1 MSYFA
6 DFFRHEDFL
15 SDLFSLIEQVSSA
28 IITAHTNAD
37 PDALA
42 SALGLK
48 GLIAQKRPNFPIQIV
63 LPELNKTAANIFQHF
78 NFDSPLSIIE
88 KEWPQHIE
96 LMIMVD
102 TSDYEMVGAPYSIDS
117 TKKIIEIDHI
127 VVIDHH
133 HIDLNASIRYDY
145 MHILP
150 DYSSATEIII
160 EFYRTLQYEPDIN
173 IAKFLLAGIIT
184 DTGHFRYANARTLD
198 NAKILLDREIKISEI
213 NVALTNKMARPEKI
227 ARLKAAKRLSDL
239 HYVNR
244 MIVAIS
250 HVSSYEASA
259 CKALIDLGADIAF
272 VVAFERK
279 KLLFRISGRVREE
292 VIQNFDFHLGKFMT
306 KFGNQWQGSGGGH
319 DGAAGAYGTL
329 ESIKQNSNLFDKQA
343 KRPNKQEFDAFFF
356 PIIESKLL
364 KLLREFLL

>member
-15 SDLFSLIEQVSSA
+15 SNLFSLMNQVSSA
-28 IITAHTNAD
+28 VITAHINAD

-48 GLIAQKRPNFPIQIV
+48 GLIAQKHPNFPIHII
-63 LPELNKTAANIFQHF
+63 LPELNKTALNIFQHF
-78 NFDSPLSIIE
+78 NFDSPLSYIE

-102 TSDYEMVGAPYSIDS
+102 TSDYEMICAPYSVDS
-117 TKKIIEIDHI
+117 TKKVLEIDHI

-133 HIDLNASIRYDY
+133 HIDPNSSICYDY

-184 DTGHFRYANARTLD
+184 DTGHFRYANARTLE
-198 NAKILLDREIKISEI
+198 NAKMLLDREIKIAEI

-227 ARLKAAKRLSDL
+227 ARLKAAMRLSDL
-239 HYVNR
+239 HYINKL
-244 MIVAIS
+244 IIAIS

-259 CKALIDLGADIAF
+259 CKALLDLGADIAF

-279 KLLFRISGRVREE
+279 KLFFRISGRVREE

-319 DGAAGAYGTL
+319 DGAAGSYGSL
-329 ESIKQNSNLFDKQA
+329 ETIKPNSSFFYKQT
-343 KRPNKQEFDAFFF
+343 KRLNKQEFDAVFF